1 MKRFTESSKWSDLW
15 FMDLK
20 IEHKLLWIYLLDN
33 CDHAGVYKPNLRLLA
48 FQMGHLITKEDLFK
62 YMEGRVVE
70 LKSGNWFIPGFIKF
84 QYGNLTRS
92 NSAHKG
98 VLRVLSREEIDT
110 SEYEV
115 DCEDGASRH
124 RIGKVTRKEILVRDA
139 MTCHYCGQHGNF
151 ETLVVDHIVPRAK
164 GGTNDDS
171 NLVCAC
177 VKCNSEKSDMDYDEY
192 LALKGPFKGLLA
204 PQDKDKDKDK
214 DKEQDKKASA
224 TKPTAFIELPELP
237 EQIRTPRL
245 VEAWSNWTAFR
256 ASLGKKKAV
265 TPFGANQSF
274 KDFAAWGEAGAI
286 ASIENSIRNGWQGL
300 FEPSAKSVDGQSRFD
315 AAPAPALAQKIR
327 IPDNLRP
334 DYKR

>member
-1 MKRFTESSKWSDLW
+1 VLDSSYEAPS
-15 FMDLK
+15 
-20 IEHKLLWIYLLDN
+20 
-33 CDHAGVYKPNLRLLA
+33 KPL
-48 FQMGHLITKEDLFK
+48 Q
-62 YMEGRVVE
+62 
-70 LKSGNWFIPGFIKF
+70 SPC
-84 QYGNLTRS
+84 Q
-92 NSAHKG
+92 
-98 VLRVLSREEIDT
+98 
-110 SEYEV
+110 
-115 DCEDGASRH
+115 GA
-124 RIGKVTRKEILVRDA
+124 
-139 MTCHYCGQHGNF
+139 
-151 ETLVVDHIVPRAK
+151 
-164 GGTNDDS
+164 
-171 NLVCAC
+171 
-177 VKCNSEKSDMDYDEY
+177 
-192 LALKGPFKGLLA
+192 
-204 PQDKDKDKDK
+204 QDKDKDKDK